1 MYIGNP
7 FLKKTFLGRR
17 KRSLNRK
24 AMIGQ
29 RFKKCLQRH
38 GHDLA
43 EPPGAEAQIVRH
55 KLSSSFRQTTL
66 TVRSR
71 RRPPQSTPADT
82 HTILIAKF

>member
-1 MYIGNP
+1 
-7 FLKKTFLGRR
+7 
-17 KRSLNRK
+17 
-24 AMIGQ
+24 MIGQ

-71 RRPPQSTPADT
+71 RRPPQSTPGRRRYFLSHNLNCKVLEPDSLF
-82 HTILIAKF
+82 ILCGAPLMTWD